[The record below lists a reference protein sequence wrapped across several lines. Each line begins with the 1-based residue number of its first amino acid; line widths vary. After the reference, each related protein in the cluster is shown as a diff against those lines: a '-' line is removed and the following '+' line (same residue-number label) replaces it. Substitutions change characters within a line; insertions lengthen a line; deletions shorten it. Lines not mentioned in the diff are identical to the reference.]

1 MLRVRDGGRFG
12 IAPGCPPTVPARRLL
27 HLFRLRLPPWPCP
40 VGRPSASACA
50 NRSLDHP
57 SRAAGR
63 ALLERSAREA
73 VRCGPKPL
81 WPGRGGI
88 DELPCAG
95 RRGFCEH
102 FSSLLIFVLRAVG
115 IPGRRVRGRSAIIC
129 RGSGSMPMPGFECGR
144 PQCGWTSVDSTSQAV
159 SERIGRVW
167 RSTRSGISS
176 GSAAVPGV
184 RFPVRQRRPGRI
196 GIEPRRLGRR
206 SLSALIAFRLFN
218 CRGMGRG
225 SVGPRSW
232 VRYS

>member
-1 MLRVRDGGRFG
+1 MPGLGRIATDHASGSGRRALRNRARLSADRS
-12 IAPGCPPTVPARRLL
+12 CPASASP
-27 HLFRLRLPPWPCP
+27 FRLRLPPWPCP

-176 GSAAVPGV
+176 GERRCPRRAVSGSAAPTWAH
-184 RFPVRQRRPGRI
+184 RD
-196 GIEPRRLGRR
+196 
-206 SLSALIAFRLFN
+206 
-218 CRGMGRG
+218 
-225 SVGPRSW
+225 
-232 VRYS
+232 